1 MARIGFV
8 MKLKPGCEAAY
19 KERHDRICPELARQI
34 RDSGIRNYSIFRHGL
49 LLFAYYETDNPE
61 PGRKHGSREV
71 SDLTRQW
78 WKSMEPL
85 MEYNPD
91 GTPWRQDI
99 EEVFHID

>member
-19 KERHDRICPELARQI
+19 KERHDRIWPEIIQQI
-34 RDSGIRNYSIFRHGL
+34 RDNGIRNYSIFRYGL

-61 PGRKHGSREV
+61 PDFKRGRREV
-71 SDLTRQW
+71 SDLTRRW

-85 MEYNPD
+85 MEYAPD
-91 GTPWRQDI
+91 GTPWSQDI